1 MDSEDATY
9 WCVGLHSASKTL
21 DEARPETSDVRE
33 PLKIPEHPGERSN
46 PRVQEAVLADAVQ
59 VVQDPQRVRPE
70 VVASLVRLQPLD
82 DCLRAWVPSLGLGQS
97 AAGGREADAD
107 GSLPMLIPEDGEFRA
122 AGEFMRKRLAE
133 GSREEAPE
141 EPERAPQREPDPE
154 PQPDPEP
161 SGGGCDPGYS
171 GCVPPFPP
179 DINCPDVNGP
189 VTVTGSDPHG
199 LDRDGDGVACE

>member
-1 MDSEDATY
+1 MSCSTSIAQAGWGEELTIQPNSRYASRIAQAERDA
-9 WCVGLHSASKTL
+9 
-21 DEARPETSDVRE
+21 
-33 PLKIPEHPGERSN
+33 
-46 PRVQEAVLADAVQ
+46 
-59 VVQDPQRVRPE
+59 
-70 VVASLVRLQPLD
+70 
-82 DCLRAWVPSLGLGQS
+82 
-97 AAGGREADAD
+97 
-107 GSLPMLIPEDGEFRA
+107 RA
-122 AGEFMRKRLAE
+122 APRGRWA
-133 GSREEAPE
+133 GCEEAPE

-154 PQPDPEP
+154 RQPDPEP